1 MPIKRNLTN
10 TSMTERIM
18 TWFKSLFFKRKP
30 KYAYVEPEIIQP
42 KNGRIEYLTH
52 QEIIDKYGAFLSE
65 DAIKELEK
73 VSNPPEFVDTP
84 DNLMISDY
92 LNSKN
97 K

>member
-1 MPIKRNLTN
+1 
-10 TSMTERIM
+10 MTERIM

-42 KNGRIEYLTH
+42 ENGRIEYLSH
-52 QEIIDKYGAFLSE
+52 QEIIDKYGDLLTEE
-65 DAIKELEK
+65 DLRQL
-73 VSNPPEFVDTP
+73 SNPPVFVDTP

>member
-18 TWFKSLFFKRKP
+18 TWFKSLFFKRK
-30 KYAYVEPEIIQP
+30 
-42 KNGRIEYLTH
+42 R
-52 QEIIDKYGAFLSE
+52 
-65 DAIKELEK
+65 
-73 VSNPPEFVDTP
+73 FVDTP